1 MPKLFGK
8 RLKFTNVPID
18 FITQARTD
26 ADNFSRDLLGV
37 PTLSLKPLFDDI
49 SKVYSCVDKSLVNP
63 FSENTLTLLD
73 SFRPEINKKYYIH
86 LDGSEGGDGYGI
98 CMASL
103 SGWTTDQPSKQVVKI
118 DLLGSPSRRTYGR
131 EFKPEFVEDIVK
143 ELVDRGFFIQILT
156 YDRATIIR
164 DLRPVIENQGG
175 IVEPMSLDRCANYPL
190 VDYDKPEPP
199 YLKTESTQGSYF
211 MPMTNFRDII
221 NRGGLIVPYHE
232 SWFKIPYAFEINM
245 NKKIVSKIQ
254 GKLDDLGQACA
265 GAVFH
270 VLNNEKDQTQG
281 IKGLVIEDKPDSFM
295 SLINELEDQLNKPS
309 KKIDTFDYEPEE
321 IPDEI
326 SVDDFNER
334 INNKYYY

>member
-1 MPKLFGK
+1 MPELFGEK
-8 RLKFTNVPID
+8 IKFTKVPVD

-73 SFRPEINKKYYIH
+73 SFRPDINKRYYIH

-103 SGWTTDQPSKQVVKI
+103 SGWTKDEPSKPVVKI
-118 DLLGSPSRRTYGR
+118 DLLGSPSRRTYGK
-131 EFKPEFVEDIVK
+131 EFKPKFVEDIVK
-143 ELVDRGFFIQILT
+143 ELVDRGFYIDILT
-156 YDRATIIR
+156 FDRATIIR

-190 VDYDKPEPP
+190 RDYDKAEAP

-245 NKKIVSKIQ
+245 NKKIVSKIA

-270 VLNNEKDQTQG
+270 VLNNEKDESVGVTG
-281 IKGLVIEDKPDSFM
+281 LDIKDKPDSFM
-295 SLINELEDQLNKPS
+295 SLINELEDQLNKPL
-309 KKIDTFDYEPEE
+309 KKVDTFDYEPEE
-321 IPDEI
+321 IPDEL

-334 INNKYYY
+334 ISNKFYY